1 MNSDFQDAL
10 ILGTVTFLIGSAL
23 MVIPFKGIWWA
34 YTGTFLVGFLGFYSF
49 GIISNYNMYQPR

>member
-10 ILGTVTFLIGSAL
+10 ILGTVTFLIGCVL

-34 YTGTFLVGFLGFYSF
+34 YTGTFLVGFLGFYSL
-49 GIISNYNMYQPR
+49 GIISNILKK

>member
-1 MNSDFQDAL
+1 MMNSDFQDAL

-49 GIISNYNMYQPR
+49 GIISKVLRK